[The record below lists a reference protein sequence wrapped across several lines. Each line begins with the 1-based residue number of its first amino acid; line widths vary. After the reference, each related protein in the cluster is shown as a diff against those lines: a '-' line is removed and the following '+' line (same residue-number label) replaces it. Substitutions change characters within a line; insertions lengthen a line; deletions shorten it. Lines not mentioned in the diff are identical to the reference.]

1 VDHPQIAAFARLAK
15 ENTPPV
21 RALEGQKTLISR
33 TMHGFAYDAVHDE
46 IVVTSPLAQAVLFF
60 KGDANGE
67 TPPARVI
74 QGPHTRIDG
83 PPDLGN
89 DRVTVDP
96 VNDEVYVPAV
106 PSSILVFDR
115 KATGDVPPKRVL
127 TGPDTGFQASGIR
140 GMATVAVDAIHNVLV
155 VNHANQLLI
164 FDRTASGNTKPLR
177 VISGPNSG
185 VGQISSF
192 QIYAPKGW
200 ILANGQGG
208 FIGVWSIEDNGDI
221 PPRWKI
227 PVQQLTGYTAS
238 GIALDPA
245 HEEVLLSCAGQ
256 RARPRDGIA
265 NAVLTFS
272 WPEIYK

>member
-15 ENTPPV
+15 ENSPPV

-33 TMHGFAYDAVHDE
+33 TMHGFGYDNLHDE
-46 IVVTSPLAQAVLFF
+46 IVVTSPLAQGVLFF
-60 KGDANGE
+60 KGDSNGE
-67 TPPARVI
+67 TPPVRVI
-74 QGPHTRIDG
+74 QGPHTQIDG

-115 KATGDVPPKRVL
+115 KANGDAAPKRVL
-127 TGPDTGFQASGIR
+127 HGPDTQFEAPGIR
-140 GMATVAVDAIHNVLV
+140 GMATVAVDAVHSVLV
-155 VNHANQLLI
+155 VNHANSLLI
-164 FDRTASGNTKPLR
+164 FDRSASGNAKPLR
-177 VISGPNSG
+177 VIKGPKSG

-192 QIYAPKGW
+192 QVYAPKGW
-200 ILANGQGG
+200 IVANGAGG
-208 FIGVWSIEDNGDI
+208 FVGVWSIEDNGDV

-227 PVQQLTGYTAS
+227 PVQQMTGYTAS

-245 HEEVLLSCAGQ
+245 HKEMLLSCAGQ
-256 RARPRDGIA
+256 RGRPRDGIA

-272 WPEIYK
+272 WPEIF

>member
-33 TMHGFAYDAVHDE
+33 TMHGFAYDGVHDE

-67 TPPARVI
+67 TPPTRVI
-74 QGPHTRIDG
+74 QGPHTRIAG
-83 PPDLGN
+83 PPNLGN
-89 DRVTVDP
+89 DRVMVDP

-115 KATGDVPPKRVL
+115 KANGDVAPKRVL
-127 TGPDTGFQASGIR
+127 TGPDTGFQAPGIR
-140 GMATVAVDAIHNVLV
+140 GMATVAVDAIHNVMV

-177 VISGPNSG
+177 VISGPKSG

-192 QIYAPKGW
+192 QVYAPKGW

-208 FIGVWSIEDNGDI
+208 FIGVWSIEDNGDV

-238 GIALDPA
+238 GIALDPR

>member
-67 TPPARVI
+67 TPPARFI
-74 QGPHTRIDG
+74 QGPHTQIDG
-83 PPDLGN
+83 PPNLGN
-89 DRVTVDP
+89 DRVSVDP

-115 KATGDVPPKRVL
+115 KANGDVAPKRVL
-127 TGPDTGFQASGIR
+127 TGPDTGFQAPGIR

-155 VNHANQLLI
+155 VNYANRLLI
-164 FDRTASGNTKPLR
+164 FNRTASGNTKPLR
-177 VISGPNSG
+177 VIGGPNSG

-208 FIGVWSIEDNGDI
+208 FIGVWSIEDNGDV